1 MQAKKGINFF
11 FLIIA
16 IITGS
21 KLYQHTDFKNLQFQ
35 KPAIDT
41 IYLLAFAA
49 SVILLI
55 KDFVKP
61 PAK

>member
-21 KLYQHTDFKNLQFQ
+21 KLYKHTDFKNLQFQ